1 MPQYLPLTRGVFALV
16 DDSDY
21 ATLAQWKWL
30 YVGSGYAGR
39 FVTAHGKKSLVY
51 LHRYLLNPAPDQRI
65 DHINGDRLDNRRE
78 NLRLVTVRQNHQNRR
93 RSQHSRS
100 GYKGVCWHKAAR
112 KWDARI
118 TVQGVRVH
126 LGYYDDAETAAL
138 MYDAAARHLFD
149 EYARPNFPNR
159 PTTPEAAQRLAGIL
173 DRRARRLA
181 GVHRSSEGK

>member
-1 MPQYLPLTRGVFALV
+1 MPQTLPLTRGFSALV
-16 DDSDY
+16 DDSEY
-21 ATLAQWKWL
+21 LCLAQWKWL

-39 FVTAHGKKSLVY
+39 FVTANGKKSLVY
-51 LHRYLLNPAPDQRI
+51 LHRHLLNPDPDQRV
-65 DHINGDRLDNRRE
+65 DHINGDRLDNRRD

-93 RSQHSRS
+93 CSSRSKS

-118 TVQGVRVH
+118 TMQGVRVH
-126 LGYYDDAETAAL
+126 LGYYSDAEKAAL
-138 MYDAAARHLFD
+138 MYDAAARHLFG

-159 PTTPEAAQRLAGIL
+159 PTTPEVAQRLASIL

-181 GVHRSSEGK
+181 GVRLSSEGK